1 MVYTKMTVLF
11 SQKPKCFGMG
21 KSIIPVGYGSK
32 RRIKERADCFYYIPI
47 LETQTALQNNKQ
59 IREEVL
65 KQPQYRSEGKSGDFI
80 DGAVFSN
87 HEVFF
92 SDVQALQIIHY
103 DDCDICNSVGS
114 RVTKHKIA
122 SFILPRGI

>member
-1 MVYTKMTVLF
+1 MF
-11 SQKPKCFGMG
+11 WNG
-21 KSIIPVGYGSK
+21 KNYYSCGYGSSH
-32 RRIKERADCFYYIPI
+32 RIKERSDCFYYIPI

-65 KQPQYRSEGKSGDFI
+65 KQPQYRSEGKFGDFI

-92 SDVQALQIIHY
+92 SDVQALQIILYY
-103 DDCDICNSVGS
+103 DDCDICNSAGS
-114 RVTKHKIA
+114 RVTEHKIA
-122 SFILPRGI
+122 FFYFT